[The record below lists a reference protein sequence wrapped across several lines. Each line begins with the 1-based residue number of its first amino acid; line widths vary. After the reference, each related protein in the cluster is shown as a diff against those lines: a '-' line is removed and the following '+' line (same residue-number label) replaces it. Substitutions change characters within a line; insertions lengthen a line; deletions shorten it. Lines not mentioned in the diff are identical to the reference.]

1 MGAYLANRHPSRTLP
16 TVDPARVR
24 VRRRRLE
31 IWFWSG
37 AALTFAILVIGG
49 ITRLTQSGLSIVD
62 WQPLMGVIPP
72 LNDAQW
78 QEAFDR
84 YRQYPEYLLL
94 RRGMSMA
101 EFQFI
106 FFWEYLH
113 RLAAR
118 LIGVVFLVPFVI
130 FSVRGYLDRRLMRRA
145 LLLLGLG
152 AAQGF
157 MGWFMVMSGL
167 VDQPHVSHYR
177 LAAHLM
183 LAFAIFGL
191 CVTFA
196 LDLRQKAAGPVPDRA
211 AARATLTGLWIFGAL
226 FVLQVLW
233 GAFVAGLK
241 AGLVYPTF
249 PLMGGYLVPPAM
261 LALEPVLRNPF
272 ENPITVQ
279 WIHRALGFALAAA
292 AILLHLRAPAVR
304 IDAPSR
310 RLSTLLLALIAA
322 QVALGAFTVVYGV
335 PVALGAAHQ
344 AAALVIF
351 GVLLVWIH
359 RLRRTQAD

>member
-1 MGAYLANRHPSRTLP
+1 MGAYLANRHVSRTRP
-16 TVDPARVR
+16 AVDPASARL
-24 VRRRRLE
+24 RRRRLE

-37 AALTFAILVIGG
+37 AVLTFAILVIGG

-62 WQPLMGVIPP
+62 WQPLMGVVPP

-84 YRQYPEYLLL
+84 YRQYPEYQLL

-118 LIGVVFLVPFVI
+118 LIGLVFLVPFI
-130 FSVRGYLDRRLMRRA
+130 GFWIRGYLDRGLMRRA

-183 LAFAIFGL
+183 LAFTIFGL

-196 LDLRQKAAGPVPDRA
+196 LDLRPRATAVADRA
-211 AARATLTGLWIFGAL
+211 AARATLTGLWVVAVL
-226 FVLQVLW
+226 FALQVLW

-241 AGLVYPTF
+241 AAVVSNTF
-249 PLMGGYLVPPAM
+249 PLMNGYLVPPAI
-261 LALEPVLRNPF
+261 LALEPWLRNPF
-272 ENPITVQ
+272 ENPLTVQ
-279 WIHRALGFALAAA
+279 WIHRMLGFALALAA
-292 AILLHLRAPAVR
+292 VLVHTMAPAT
-304 IDAPSR
+304 A
-310 RLSTLLLALIAA
+310 STRPRAA
-322 QVALGAFTVVYGV
+322 T
-335 PVALGAAHQ
+335 AARC
-344 AAALVIF
+344 
-351 GVLLVWIH
+351 W
-359 RLRRTQAD
+359 R